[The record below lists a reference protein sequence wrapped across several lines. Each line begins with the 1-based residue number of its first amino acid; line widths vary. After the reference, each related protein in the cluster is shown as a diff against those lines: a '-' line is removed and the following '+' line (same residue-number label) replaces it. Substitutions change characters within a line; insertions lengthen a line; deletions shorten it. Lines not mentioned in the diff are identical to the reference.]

1 MRWLT
6 CAVCAATAAAF
17 TPPPRLRPPATTR
30 VVVPRGAPLAGKTRA
45 LQPLPTARGRTR
57 VAPLAGKTRALQET
71 NTNTPWHDKGDDF
84 RKLLKEFREKVTKYI
99 LVAAARI
106 KLYYLKARAFAR
118 TDKGRKVCGLAA
130 ILLFAVLTRKA
141 RAASALRRAELLAVE
156 EVPWSQFLRSI
167 NKKGMVLS
175 LIHI

>member
-1 MRWLT
+1 MRWPLIIS
-6 CAVCAATAAAF
+6 AAGAF
-17 TPPPRLRPPATTR
+17 VVPR

-45 LQPLPTARGRTR
+45 LQPLPTARGVTR

-99 LVAAARI
+99 LVAAA
-106 KLYYLKARAFAR
+106 
-118 TDKGRKVCGLAA
+118 
-130 ILLFAVLTRKA
+130 
-141 RAASALRRAELLAVE
+141 
-156 EVPWSQFLRSI
+156 
-167 NKKGMVLS
+167 LS